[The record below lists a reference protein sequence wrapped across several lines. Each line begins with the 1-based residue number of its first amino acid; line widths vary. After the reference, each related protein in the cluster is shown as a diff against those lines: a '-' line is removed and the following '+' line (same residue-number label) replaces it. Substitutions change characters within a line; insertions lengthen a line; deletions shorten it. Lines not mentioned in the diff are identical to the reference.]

1 MGVSRK
7 NSSRARPSRVR
18 SSRRGALFALVV
30 GAGVLLSGCGLR
42 AAVSL
47 RFEVDPATP
56 PDASVTI
63 DEQFI
68 GVLAYVAAHGVR
80 LPTGEH
86 RITIEREGY
95 FPWDRIVVSDRKPIH
110 LDVRMTRIPD

>member
-1 MGVSRK
+1 MRRIGPRRRSAPRIGR
-7 NSSRARPSRVR
+7 RAAVWALATAAAVGLLACGVR
-18 SSRRGALFALVV
+18 S
-30 GAGVLLSGCGLR
+30 
-42 AAVSL
+42 AVSL
-47 RFEVDPATP
+47 RFQVDPQTP

-68 GVLAYVAAHGVR
+68 GVLAYVASRGVR
-80 LPTGEH
+80 LPEGEH

-110 LDVRMTRIPD
+110 LDVRMKRIPD